1 MSGGD
6 GSRSEIPP
14 LPNTATYAR
23 EGRLQIAELLDTH
36 ESMINTV
43 PGMENLKNNIS
54 TDLKM
59 TLEAVHSV

>member
-1 MSGGD
+1 MQ
-6 GSRSEIPP
+6 GSSD
-14 LPNTATYAR
+14 
-23 EGRLQIAELLDTH
+23 LQIAELLDTH